1 MVTQSRTRQRRWLM
15 TGAVLLGLVTA
26 GAGTVLAQQ
35 APPPQQPPQREQLLT
50 PEDRAA
56 MGQIFWH
63 RVQATLGLNDQQVAD
78 IRALLEQRR
87 DAARADFQA
96 LRDSRRQLRTLMQQP
111 NPDPT
116 NIQTAATQVKTLQD
130 KLFDQRLQTQLAI
143 RAKLTPEQWQ
153 HWFELRQG
161 MGHRGMRHGR
171 GPGMGQGMGMM

>member
-1 MVTQSRTRQRRWLM
+1 M

-26 GAGTVLAQQ
+26 GAGTLLAQQ

-63 RVQATLGLNDQQVAD
+63 RTQTRLGLSDQQVAD
-78 IRALLEQRR
+78 IRAMLDQRR
-87 DAARADFQA
+87 QAARADFQA
-96 LRDSRRQLRTLMQQP
+96 LRDSRRQLRTLLQQP
-111 NPDPT
+111 NSDPT

-153 HWFELRQG
+153 HWLELRQG
-161 MGHRGMRHGR
+161 MGHRWMPHGR
-171 GPGMGQGMGMM
+171 GAGMGQGMGMM